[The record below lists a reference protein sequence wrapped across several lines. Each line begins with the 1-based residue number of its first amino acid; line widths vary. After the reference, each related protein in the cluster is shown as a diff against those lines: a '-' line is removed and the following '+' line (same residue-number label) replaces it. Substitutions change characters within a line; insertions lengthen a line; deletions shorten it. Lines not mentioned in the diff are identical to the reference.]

1 MKMIKKGIF
10 TIFFVLLLCIMPAV
24 SAFATGDMPR
34 LVDEADLIPDGD
46 EAELLGKLDEISER
60 QQVDVVVLTVN
71 SLEGMSPEE
80 YADDFY
86 DYNGYGFGD
95 GRDGIL
101 FLISMGEREMCMST
115 TGYGITAFTDAGQDY
130 IYDQIMTYIKDG
142 DYTTA
147 FTIFATQCDGFIT
160 QARTGEAYDVDNL
173 PQEPFS
179 VFGAL
184 IIAVGIGFIVSLIAT
199 GIMRLQLHSVYS
211 QSAADSYMIKDS
223 LKVTRSNDLFLYRQV
238 ERREKPK
245 EEEQEKTSS
254 QGGSTTHVSSSGTT
268 HGGSSRKF

>member
-1 MKMIKKGIF
+1 MKMIKKGVF
-10 TIFFVLLLCIMPAV
+10 TIFFALLLCVMPAMFV
-24 SAFATGDMPR
+24 YAADDMPR
-34 LVDEADLIPDGD
+34 LVDEADLLSDSD

-60 QQVDVVVLTVN
+60 QQMDIVVLTVN
-71 SLEGMSPEE
+71 SLEGKSPEE

-101 FLISMGEREMCMST
+101 FLISMGEREMCIST
-115 TGYGITAFTDAGQDY
+115 AGYGITAFTDAGQNY

-142 DYTTA
+142 DYATA
-147 FTIFATQCDGFIT
+147 FTIFAAQCDGFIT
-160 QARTGEAYDVDNL
+160 QARTGEPYDIDNL
-173 PQEPFS
+173 PEEPFS
-179 VFGAL
+179 VIGAL
-184 IIAVGIGFIVSLIAT
+184 IIAVGIGFIISLIAT

-211 QSAADSYMIKDS
+211 RQAAEDYMIKDS
-223 LKVTRSNDLFLYRQV
+223 MQVTRSNDLFLYKQV

-245 EEEQEKTSS
+245 EVEQEKPIS

>member
-1 MKMIKKGIF
+1 MKIIKKGVF
-10 TIFFVLLLCIMPAV
+10 TIFFALLLCVMPAMFV
-24 SAFATGDMPR
+24 YAADDMPR
-34 LVDEADLIPDGD
+34 LVDEADLLSDSD

-60 QQVDVVVLTVN
+60 QQMDIVVLTVN
-71 SLEGMSPEE
+71 SLEGKSPEE

-95 GRDGIL
+95 GKDGIL

-115 TGYGITAFTDAGQDY
+115 AGYGITAFTDAGQNY

-142 DYTTA
+142 DYATA
-147 FTIFATQCDGFIT
+147 FTTFAAQCDGFIT
-160 QARTGEAYDVDNL
+160 QARTGEPYDIDNL

-179 VFGAL
+179 VVGAL
-184 IIAVGIGFIVSLIAT
+184 VIAVGIGFIISLIAT

-211 QSAADSYMIKDS
+211 RQEAEDYMIKDS
-223 LKVTRSNDLFLYRQV
+223 MQVTRSNDLFLYKQV

-245 EEEQEKTSS
+245 EVEQEKPSS

>member
-1 MKMIKKGIF
+1 MKMIKKGVF
-10 TIFFVLLLCIMPAV
+10 TIFFALLLCVMPAMFV
-24 SAFATGDMPR
+24 YAADDMPR
-34 LVDEADLIPDGD
+34 LVDEADLLSDSD

-60 QQVDVVVLTVN
+60 QQMDIVVLTVN
-71 SLEGMSPEE
+71 SLEGKSPEE

-95 GRDGIL
+95 GKDGIL
-101 FLISMGEREMCMST
+101 FLISMGEREMCIST
-115 TGYGITAFTDAGQDY
+115 AGYGITAFTDAGQNY

-142 DYTTA
+142 DYATA
-147 FTIFATQCDGFIT
+147 FTIFAAQCDGFIT
-160 QARTGEAYDVDNL
+160 QARTGEPYDIDNL
-173 PQEPFS
+173 PEEPFS
-179 VFGAL
+179 VIGAL
-184 IIAVGIGFIVSLIAT
+184 IIAVGIGFIISLIAT

-211 QSAADSYMIKDS
+211 RQAAEDYMIKDS
-223 LKVTRSNDLFLYRQV
+223 MQVTRSNDLFLYKQV

-245 EEEQEKTSS
+245 EVEQEKPIS

>member
-10 TIFFVLLLCIMPAV
+10 AIFFALLLCIMPAV
-24 SAFATGDMPR
+24 SAFAAGDMPR

-142 DYTTA
+142 DYVTA

>member
-1 MKMIKKGIF
+1 MKMIKKGVF
-10 TIFFVLLLCIMPAV
+10 SIFFALLLCVMPAMFV
-24 SAFATGDMPR
+24 YAADDMPR
-34 LVDEADLIPDGD
+34 LVDEADLLSDSD

-60 QQVDVVVLTVN
+60 QQMDIVVLTVN
-71 SLEGMSPEE
+71 SLEGKSPEE

-95 GRDGIL
+95 GKDGIL

-115 TGYGITAFTDAGQDY
+115 AGYGITAFTDAGQNY

-142 DYTTA
+142 DYATA
-147 FTIFATQCDGFIT
+147 FTTFAAQCDGFIT
-160 QARTGEAYDVDNL
+160 QARTGEPYDIDNL
-173 PQEPFS
+173 PEEPFS
-179 VFGAL
+179 VVGAL

-211 QSAADSYMIKDS
+211 RQTAEDYMIKDS
-223 LKVTRSNDLFLYRQV
+223 MQVTRSNDLFLYKQV

-245 EEEQEKTSS
+245 EVEQEKPSS

>member
-24 SAFATGDMPR
+24 SAFAAGDMPR

-173 PQEPFS
+173 PQGPFS
-179 VFGAL
+179 FFGAL

>member
-1 MKMIKKGIF
+1 MKMIKKGVF
-10 TIFFVLLLCIMPAV
+10 TIFFALLLCIMPTV
-24 SAFATGDMPR
+24 SAFAAGDMPR

-142 DYTTA
+142 DYATA

>member
-24 SAFATGDMPR
+24 SAFAAGDMPR

>member
-24 SAFATGDMPR
+24 SAFAAGDMPR

-179 VFGAL
+179 FFGAL

>member
-10 TIFFVLLLCIMPAV
+10 TIFFALLLCIMPAV
-24 SAFATGDMPR
+24 SAFAAGDMPR

-142 DYTTA
+142 DYATA

-179 VFGAL
+179 VLGAL

>member
-1 MKMIKKGIF
+1 MKMIKKGVF
-10 TIFFVLLLCIMPAV
+10 TIFFALLLCVMPAMFV
-24 SAFATGDMPR
+24 YAADDMPR
-34 LVDEADLIPDGD
+34 LVDEADLLSDSD
-46 EAELLGKLDEISER
+46 EAYLLGKLDEISER
-60 QQVDVVVLTVN
+60 QQMDIVVLTVN
-71 SLEGMSPEE
+71 SLDGKSPEE

-115 TGYGITAFTDAGQDY
+115 TGYGITAFTDAGQNY

-142 DYTTA
+142 DYATA
-147 FTIFATQCDGFIT
+147 FTTFAAQCDGFIT
-160 QARTGEAYDVDNL
+160 QARTGEPYDIDNL
-173 PQEPFS
+173 PEEPFS
-179 VFGAL
+179 VIGAL
-184 IIAVGIGFIVSLIAT
+184 IIAVGIGFIISLIAT

-211 QSAADSYMIKDS
+211 RQAAEDYMIKDS
-223 LKVTRSNDLFLYRQV
+223 MQVTRSNDLFLYKQV

-245 EEEQEKTSS
+245 EVEQEKPSS

>member
-1 MKMIKKGIF
+1 MKMIKKGVF
-10 TIFFVLLLCIMPAV
+10 TIFFALLLCVMPAMFV
-24 SAFATGDMPR
+24 YAADDMPR
-34 LVDEADLIPDGD
+34 LVDEADLLSDSD

-60 QQVDVVVLTVN
+60 QQMDIVVLTVN
-71 SLEGMSPEE
+71 SLEGKSPEE

-115 TGYGITAFTDAGQDY
+115 TGYGITAFTDAGQNY

-142 DYTTA
+142 DYATA
-147 FTIFATQCDGFIT
+147 FTTFATQCDGFIT
-160 QARTGEAYDVDNL
+160 QARTGEPYDIDNL

-179 VFGAL
+179 VIGAL
-184 IIAVGIGFIVSLIAT
+184 IIAVGIGFIISLIAT

-211 QSAADSYMIKDS
+211 RQAAEDYMIKDS
-223 LKVTRSNDLFLYRQV
+223 MQVTRSNDLFLYKQV

-245 EEEQEKTSS
+245 EVEPEKPSS

>member
-1 MKMIKKGIF
+1 MKMIKKGVF
-10 TIFFVLLLCIMPAV
+10 TIFFALLLCVMPAMFV
-24 SAFATGDMPR
+24 YAADDMPR
-34 LVDEADLIPDGD
+34 LVDEADLLSDSD
-46 EAELLGKLDEISER
+46 EAYLLGKLDEISER
-60 QQVDVVVLTVN
+60 QQMDIVVLTVN
-71 SLEGMSPEE
+71 SLDGKSPEE

-115 TGYGITAFTDAGQDY
+115 TGYGITAFTDAGQNY

-142 DYTTA
+142 DYATA
-147 FTIFATQCDGFIT
+147 FTTFAAQCDGFIT
-160 QARTGEAYDVDNL
+160 QARTGEPYDIDNL
-173 PQEPFS
+173 PEEPFS
-179 VFGAL
+179 VVGAL
-184 IIAVGIGFIVSLIAT
+184 IIAVGIGFIISLIAT

-211 QSAADSYMIKDS
+211 RQAAEDYMIKDS
-223 LKVTRSNDLFLYRQV
+223 MQVTRSNDLFLYKQV

-245 EEEQEKTSS
+245 EVEQEKPSS

>member
-1 MKMIKKGIF
+1 MKMIKKGVF
-10 TIFFVLLLCIMPAV
+10 TIFFALLLCVMPAMFV
-24 SAFATGDMPR
+24 YAADDMPR
-34 LVDEADLIPDGD
+34 LVDEADLLSDSD

-60 QQVDVVVLTVN
+60 QQMDIVVLTVN
-71 SLEGMSPEE
+71 SLEGKSPEE

-115 TGYGITAFTDAGQDY
+115 AGYGITAFTDAGQNY

-142 DYTTA
+142 DYATA
-147 FTIFATQCDGFIT
+147 FTIFAAQCDGFIT
-160 QARTGEAYDVDNL
+160 QARTGEPYDIDNL
-173 PQEPFS
+173 PEEPFS
-179 VFGAL
+179 VIGAL
-184 IIAVGIGFIVSLIAT
+184 IIAVGIGFIISLIAT

-211 QSAADSYMIKDS
+211 RQAAEDYMIKDS
-223 LKVTRSNDLFLYRQV
+223 MQVTRSNDLFLYKQV

-245 EEEQEKTSS
+245 EVEPEKPSS

>member
-1 MKMIKKGIF
+1 MKMIKKGVF
-10 TIFFVLLLCIMPAV
+10 TIFFALLLCVMPAMFV
-24 SAFATGDMPR
+24 YAADDMPR
-34 LVDEADLIPDGD
+34 LVDEADLLSDSD
-46 EAELLGKLDEISER
+46 EADLLGKLDEISER
-60 QQVDVVVLTVN
+60 QQMDIVVLTVN
-71 SLEGMSPEE
+71 SLEGKSPEE

-86 DYNGYGFGD
+86 DYNRYGFGD

-115 TGYGITAFTDAGQDY
+115 TGYGITAFTDAGQNY

-142 DYTTA
+142 DYATA
-147 FTIFATQCDGFIT
+147 FTIFAAQCDGFIT
-160 QARTGEAYDVDNL
+160 QARTGEPYDIDNL
-173 PQEPFS
+173 PEEPFS
-179 VFGAL
+179 VIGAL
-184 IIAVGIGFIVSLIAT
+184 IIAVGIGFIISLIAT

-211 QSAADSYMIKDS
+211 RQAAEDYMIKDS
-223 LKVTRSNDLFLYRQV
+223 MQVTRSNDLFLYKQV

-245 EEEQEKTSS
+245 EVEPEKPSS

>member
-1 MKMIKKGIF
+1 MKMIKKGVF
-10 TIFFVLLLCIMPAV
+10 TIFFALLLCVMPAMFV
-24 SAFATGDMPR
+24 YAADDMPR
-34 LVDEADLIPDGD
+34 LVDEADLLSDSD

-60 QQVDVVVLTVN
+60 QQMDIVVLTVN
-71 SLEGMSPEE
+71 SLEGKSPEE

-115 TGYGITAFTDAGQDY
+115 AGYGITAFTDAGQNY

-142 DYTTA
+142 DYATA
-147 FTIFATQCDGFIT
+147 FTIFAAQCDGFIT
-160 QARTGEAYDVDNL
+160 QARTGEPYDIDNL
-173 PQEPFS
+173 PEEPFS
-179 VFGAL
+179 VVGAL
-184 IIAVGIGFIVSLIAT
+184 IIAVGIGCIISLIAT

-211 QSAADSYMIKDS
+211 RQAAEDYMIKDS
-223 LKVTRSNDLFLYRQV
+223 MQVTRSNDLFLYKQV

-245 EEEQEKTSS
+245 EVEQEKPSS